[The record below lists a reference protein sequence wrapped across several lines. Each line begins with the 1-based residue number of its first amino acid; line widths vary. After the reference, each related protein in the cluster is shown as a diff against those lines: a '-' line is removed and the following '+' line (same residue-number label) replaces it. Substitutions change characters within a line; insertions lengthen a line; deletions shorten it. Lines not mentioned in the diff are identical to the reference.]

1 MSPDTCGECGD
12 DFVWDADAGSAVCLN
27 CGTLQNPSQVVL
39 DSHIEPEHS
48 AKDTDSFSFY
58 HRVTLKNFRNA
69 HGWDLAGQGSEP
81 DIERNKIAM
90 REYVSALAHR
100 IGHPSLSGRT
110 LFLFELAMER
120 GRFRYGK
127 RARLV
132 AAACLAIA
140 LRENHKGETIRDIAY
155 VINDSHIALARI
167 LKSIVS
173 LLDIKLES
181 VDPSW
186 HLPLLQKHLAS
197 LLVAKSSILP
207 RHLVK
212 TLNSINLPSAFR
224 TAASLSDLVTRAE
237 VTVGLPSPPTACAL
251 CIVALEAEASS
262 PLPQLGELAKALGR
276 RFDVGKEVVLRR
288 YRIICEYVEGWTNEI
303 PWIEDVG
310 SSVGCRSVAKAA
322 KRVRI
327 ARRLKDAIQYQESLW
342 KIRLQANSPLAAPCT
357 HTEFVSSSEISVNSR
372 VDTGSGDEGF
382 DSKEP
387 RPRKRRRT
395 GIVDKASRF
404 LLSPLYAEPSQR
416 PTIDRVVPLDVTTH
430 VLTSE
435 DPYRNQP
442 PTRLQLLAAMKNVD
456 DITDEELFGEG
467 ELESFLRTTEEREVL
482 TQAREW
488 ARAKT
493 SDDACVTG
501 EARVNRVGKGSL
513 ERDSASRMN
522 VENLDRL
529 LNGHDLTCWAQNTDN
544 DDDDDDNW
552 ASGVFLQQIMTQAGG
567 SEDGKS
573 ETSLE
578 GCDDSHRS
586 ASLQTDDGGEVL
598 GPWRPLSPSPGGG

>member
-1 MSPDTCGECGD
+1 MGPDTCGECGD

-27 CGTLQNPSQVVL
+27 CGTLQDPSQVVL

-58 HRVTLKNFRNA
+58 HRVTLKSFRNA
-69 HGWDLAGQGSEP
+69 HGWDLAGQGSQP

-90 REYVSALAHR
+90 REYISALTHR
-100 IGHPSLSGRT
+100 IGHPSMSSRT
-110 LFLFELAMER
+110 LFLFELAMEQ

-155 VINDSHIALARI
+155 VINDSHIALARV

-173 LLDIKLES
+173 LLDIKLDS

-186 HLPLLQKHLAS
+186 HLPLLQNHLAS
-197 LLVAKSSILP
+197 LLAEKSSILP
-207 RHLVK
+207 SHLLKV
-212 TLNSINLPSAFR
+212 LNSINLSSAFR
-224 TAASLSDLVTRAE
+224 TAASLSDLVSRAE
-237 VTVGLPSPPTACAL
+237 VVVGLPSPPTACAL
-251 CIVALEAEASS
+251 CIVALEAETSS
-262 PLPQLGELAKALGR
+262 SLPQLGELAKALGG

-288 YRIICEYVEGWTNEI
+288 YRIICECVERWTNEI
-303 PWIEDVG
+303 PWIEDVN
-310 SSVGCRSVAKAA
+310 SSVGCKSAAKAA
-322 KRVRI
+322 KRARI
-327 ARRLKDAIQYQESLW
+327 ARRLKDAIQYQESRW
-342 KIRLQANSPLAAPCT
+342 KTSLQANSPLAAPCT
-357 HTEFVSSSEISVNSR
+357 PTEFVSSSEISVNSR

-387 RPRKRRRT
+387 RPRKRRRM
-395 GIVDKASRF
+395 GIIDKASRF
-404 LLSPLYAEPSQR
+404 LLSPLNAGLSQR
-416 PTIDRVVPLDVTTH
+416 PTIDRVAPLDVATH
-430 VLTSE
+430 ILTSE
-435 DPYRNQP
+435 DPSHDQP
-442 PTRLQLLAAMKNVD
+442 PTRLQLLAVAKNVD

-467 ELESFLRTTEEREVL
+467 ELESFLRTAGEREAL
-482 TQAREW
+482 TQTCEW

-493 SDDACVTG
+493 SDDTSAIG
-501 EARVNRVGKGSL
+501 VNSAVKGSF
-513 ERDSASRMN
+513 ERDLASRMN
-522 VENLDRL
+522 IEALDRL
-529 LNGHDLTCWAQNTDN
+529 LNGHDLTCWAQNTDK
-544 DDDDDDNW
+544 DDDDDDKW
-552 ASGVFLQQIMTQAGG
+552 ASSGFLQQIMTQAEG
-567 SEDGKS
+567 SEDEKS

-586 ASLQTDDGGEVL
+586 ASLQTDDGGEIL

>member
-27 CGTLQNPSQVVL
+27 CGTLQDPSQVVL

-58 HRVTLKNFRNA
+58 HRVTLKSFRNA
-69 HGWDLAGQGSEP
+69 HGWDLAGQGSQP

-90 REYVSALAHR
+90 REYISALAHR

-167 LKSIVS
+167 LKSIIS
-173 LLDIKLES
+173 LLDIKLDS

-197 LLVAKSSILP
+197 LLAGKSSILP

-212 TLNSINLPSAFR
+212 ILNGINLPSAFR

-262 PLPQLGELAKALGR
+262 SLPQLGELARALGR
-276 RFDVGKEVVLRR
+276 RFEVGKEVVLRR
-288 YRIICEYVEGWTNEI
+288 YRIISECVEGWTNEI
-303 PWIEDVG
+303 PWIKDVG
-310 SSVGCRSVAKAA
+310 SSAGCKSAAKAA
-322 KRVRI
+322 KRARI

-342 KIRLQANSPLAAPCT
+342 KTRLQANSPLAAPCT
-357 HTEFVSSSEISVNSR
+357 HTEFVSSSEISVSSR

-395 GIVDKASRF
+395 GIIDKASRF

-416 PTIDRVVPLDVTTH
+416 PTIDRVAPLDVTTH
-430 VLTSE
+430 ILTSE
-435 DPYRNQP
+435 DPSHNQP
-442 PTRLQLLAAMKNVD
+442 PTRLQLLAAVKNVD

-482 TQAREW
+482 TQACDR

-493 SDDACVTG
+493 SDDACATG
-501 EARVNRVGKGSL
+501 EARVNRAGKGRL

-522 VENLDRL
+522 IEALDRL
-529 LNGHDLTCWAQNTDN
+529 LNGHDLTCWAQNTDK

-552 ASGVFLQQIMTQAGG
+552 ASSGFLRQIMTQAGG

-573 ETSLE
+573 ETSSE